1 MRHHGPGG
9 SMSSILVVDD
19 EARLRTFLTRSLV
32 AEGHHVTE
40 AADGPTAVDL
50 LATSRPALVML
61 DLVMPGMNGL
71 EVLDAVQRVP
81 CPPPV
86 MVLSGVGDVAARV
99 AALERGAVDFVA
111 KPFHLS
117 ELLARTR
124 RHLRGGP
131 VLTPVSSQR
140 FLEAGAV
147 RLDLDRR
154 RVRIGDL
161 EHVLPEREFTLLAH
175 LMRRHGEVC
184 RKDEL
189 LHDVWGLDFDPGSN
203 VVEVAVRRLR
213 SKLDGETIET
223 VRGVGYCFVAEAS

>member
-1 MRHHGPGG
+1 
-9 SMSSILVVDD
+9 MSSILVVDD

-32 AEGHHVTE
+32 GEGHQVAE
-40 AADGPTAVDL
+40 ATDGPDAL
-50 LATSRPALVML
+50 EQLATFRPTLVML

-71 EVLDAVQRVP
+71 EVLSAIQRLP
-81 CPPPV
+81 HPPPV

-99 AALERGAVDFVA
+99 AALERGAVDFVG

-124 RHLRGGP
+124 RHLRNTP
-131 VLTPVSSQR
+131 LTSVPSSPR
-140 FLEAGAV
+140 FLEAGRV

-154 RVRIGDL
+154 RVRVKDL

-213 SKLDGETIET
+213 TKLRFVPIET

>member
-1 MRHHGPGG
+1 VHGEHVGDQ
-9 SMSSILVVDD
+9 MSSILVVDD
-19 EARLRTFLTRSLV
+19 EARLRTFLNRSLV
-32 AEGHHVTE
+32 AEGHQVAE
-40 AADGPTAVDL
+40 AADGQTAIDF
-50 LATSRPALVML
+50 LAAMRPDLVML

-71 EVLDAVQRVP
+71 EVLDAVQRLP
-81 CPPPV
+81 HPPPV
-86 MVLSGVGDVAARV
+86 IVLSGVGDVAARV

-124 RHLRGGP
+124 RHLRNGP
-131 VLTPVSSQR
+131 PQGSVGRPR
-140 FLEAGAV
+140 FLECGAV

-154 RVRIGDL
+154 RVRLQDG
-161 EHVLPEREFTLLAH
+161 ETALPEREFTLLAH
-175 LMRRHGEVC
+175 LMRRTGEVC

-213 SKLDGETIET
+213 SKLRALPIET
-223 VRGVGYCFVAEAS
+223 VRGVGYCYVAEAS

>member
-1 MRHHGPGG
+1 MT
-9 SMSSILVVDD
+9 SILVVDD
-19 EARLRTFLTRSLV
+19 ETRLRTFLTRALL
-32 AEGHHVTE
+32 AEGHHVAE
-40 AADGPTAVDL
+40 AADGPTAIDL
-50 LATSRPALVML
+50 LATNRPALVML

-71 EVLDAVQRVP
+71 EVLDAIQRLP
-81 CPPPV
+81 HPPPV
-86 MVLSGVGDVAARV
+86 IVLSGVGDVAARV

-131 VLTPVSSQR
+131 VLSPLTTHR
-140 FLEAGAV
+140 FLEAGVV

-154 RVRIGDL
+154 RLRVRDL

-175 LMRRHGEVC
+175 LMRRYGEVC

-213 SKLDGETIET
+213 SKFATLPIET

>member
-1 MRHHGPGG
+1 
-9 SMSSILVVDD
+9 MSSILVVDD
-19 EARLRTFLTRSLV
+19 EARVRTFLVRSLV
-32 AEGHHVTE
+32 AEGHQVVE
-40 AADGPTAVDL
+40 AADGQSAVEEASRSRHDL
-50 LATSRPALVML
+50 VVL
-61 DLVMPGMNGL
+61 DLVMPQMNGL
-71 EVLDAVQRVP
+71 EVLVQLQRLP
-81 CPPPV
+81 NPPPV

-99 AALERGAVDFVA
+99 AALERGAVDFVP

-124 RHLRGGP
+124 RHLRTMAP
-131 VLTPVSSQR
+131 RPTPGTNLR
-140 FLEAGAV
+140 FLESGTF

-154 RVRIGDL
+154 RVRTQRG
-161 EHVLPEREFTLLAH
+161 ETVLAEREFTLLAH
-175 LMRRHGEVC
+175 LMRRTGEVC

-213 SKLDGETIET
+213 TKLQSLPVET